1 MTVTIK
7 KIGGS
12 MAVVIPKAVAREME
26 LTEGTAMEITSK
38 GDDIV
43 MRRQR
48 GKRRQRR
55 PLAKI
60 VAQIKPASY
69 RRRNRELAGD
79 RPVGKE
85 LW

>member
-26 LTEGTAMEITSK
+26 LAEGTAMEITSK
-38 GDDIV
+38 GGDIV
-43 MRRQR
+43 MRKQH

-55 PLAKI
+55 SLAKI

-79 RPVGKE
+79 GPVGKE